1 MSQKVRIDGVKHTG
15 ASVFLGVDH
24 CGNPCWT
31 RNPERI
37 MVWLCDGWRSRFNQ
51 RREQRTHN
59 VPIKDDATGEIT
71 DWTEEPLGGPDIS
84 PLMSDSQART
94 SCLWMAGIPSA
105 ILASTN
111 RIENTEWFAGLKRKK
126 TSGGRVSG
134 FKSRRRD
141 LGFVCWY
148 TPSKGC
154 HNAVFHKTGRK
165 SGVVVITGMNPSRW
179 RKPGDKARWR
189 IVIHVRTSRPI
200 RPYTSIHVDWTH
212 RSLVFVNTPSPLP
225 RSGDGAIGLDRGCAH
240 TLASSDGTFMD
251 MPKPSKAELK
261 RLKYLQRRMA
271 RQDRVNEARGGRTAK
286 LASKRRQKTLSQFN
300 ALQGRIVRR
309 RNDWIEKTTTRLAKA
324 NILIAMEDLD
334 VKAMTR
340 RPKPRPD
347 PANPGRYLHNGAKA
361 KAGLDRSILSNCW
374 GHTLKRLNDKMA
386 ANGGKLVVV
395 PAAYT
400 SQTCHKCGHVA
411 KGNRE
416 SQAVFHCV
424 KCGYEANA
432 DVNAAEN
439 ILSRALSQTGGGT
452 ASDVEEPR
460 WRTDEASTPSFPQA
474 GSSFGVRSVK
484 GIPRL

>member
-1 MSQKVRIDGVKHTG
+1 MSQKVRIDGVKHVG

-24 CGNPCWT
+24 CGNPRWT

-51 RREQRTHN
+51 RREQRPHN

-71 DWTEEPLGGPDIS
+71 DWTEEPLGGPDIL

-134 FKSRRRD
+134 FKSRRRG

-179 RKPGDKARWR
+179 CKPGDKARWR
-189 IVIHVRTSRPI
+189 IIIHVRTSRPI

-225 RSGDGAIGLDRGCAH
+225 RSGDGAIGLDRGCVH

-286 LASKRRQKTLSQFN
+286 LASKRRQKTLNQFN

-386 ANGGKLVVV
+386 ANGGKLVIV

-424 KCGYEANA
+424 ECGYRANA

-439 ILSRALSQTGGGT
+439 ILSRALAKTGGDT
-452 ASDVEEPR
+452 ALDVEDPH
-460 WRTDEASTPSFPQA
+460 WRPDEASTPSTPI
-474 GSSFGVRSVK
+474 GSPLGVRSVK

>member
-1 MSQKVRIDGVKHTG
+1 
-15 ASVFLGVDH
+15 
-24 CGNPCWT
+24 
-31 RNPERI
+31 

-134 FKSRRRD
+134 FKSRRRG

-225 RSGDGAIGLDRGCAH
+225 RSGDGAIGLDRGCVH

-286 LASKRRQKTLSQFN
+286 LASKRRQKTLNQFN

-386 ANGGKLVVV
+386 ANGGKLVIV

-411 KGNRE
+411 KGNRD

-424 KCGYEANA
+424 ECGYRANA

-439 ILSRALSQTGGGT
+439 ILSRALAKTGGDT
-452 ASDVEEPR
+452 ALDAEDPH
-460 WRTDEASTPSFPQA
+460 WRPDEASTPSTPI
-474 GSSFGVRSVK
+474 GSPLGVRSVK

>member
-1 MSQKVRIDGVKHTG
+1 MSQKVRIDGVKHVG

-24 CGNPCWT
+24 CDNPCWA

-37 MVWLCDGWRSRFNQ
+37 MVWLCDGWRARFNQ
-51 RREQRTHN
+51 RREQRPRSTP
-59 VPIKDDATGEIT
+59 VKDDATGEIT

-126 TSGGRVSG
+126 TIGGRVPG
-134 FKSRRRD
+134 FKSRHRG
-141 LGFVCWY
+141 LGFVCWRNA
-148 TPSKGC
+148 SKTG
-154 HNAVFHKTGRK
+154 NALFHRTGRK
-165 SGVVVITGMNPSRW
+165 SGVVVIAGMNPKRW
-179 RKPGDKARWR
+179 VKPGEKAHWR
-189 IVIHVRTSRPI
+189 VIIHVRVGQPI
-200 RPYTSIHVDWTH
+200 RPYTSVHVDWTNKT
-212 RSLVFVNTPSPLP
+212 LVFVNMPLPLP
-225 RSGDGAIGLDRGCAH
+225 RTGDGVIGLDRGCVH

-261 RLKYLQRRMA
+261 RLRYLQRRMS

-286 LASKRRQKTLSQFN
+286 FASKRRQRILAEFN

-309 RNDWIEKTTTRLAKA
+309 RNDWIEKTTTGLARE
-324 NILIAMEDLD
+324 NVLVAMEDLD
-334 VKAMTR
+334 VQAMTK
-340 RPKPRPD
+340 RPKPKPD
-347 PANPGRYLHNGAKA
+347 PDNPGRYLHNGAKA
-361 KAGLDRSILSNCW
+361 KAGLDRSILGNNWSR
-374 GHTLKRLNDKMA
+374 LRKRLKDKMD
-386 ANGGKLVVV
+386 ANGGRLAIV

-400 SQTCHKCGHVA
+400 SQTCHECGHVA

-424 KCGYEANA
+424 ECGYRTNA
-432 DVNAAEN
+432 DINAAMN
-439 ILSRALSQTGGGT
+439 ILSRALDKTDGGT
-452 ASDVEEPR
+452 ASDVEDPH
-460 WRTDEASTPSFPQA
+460 WRPDEASTPSTQA

>member
-1 MSQKVRIDGVKHTG
+1 MSQKVRIDGVRHAG

-24 CGNPCWT
+24 CNNPCWS
-31 RNPERI
+31 RNPERV
-37 MVWLCDGWRSRFNQ
+37 MVWLCDGWRARFNQ
-51 RREQRTHN
+51 RREQRPHN
-59 VPIKDDATGEIT
+59 VPVKDEAGGII
-71 DWTEEPLGGPDIS
+71 DWVKEPLGGPDVAD
-84 PLMSDSQART
+84 LLSDKEARLRC
-94 SCLWMAGIPSA
+94 SWMAGIPA
-105 ILASTN
+105 PILASTN
-111 RIENTEWFAGLKRKK
+111 KVESSEWFAGLKRKK
-126 TSGGRVSG
+126 TIGGRVPG
-134 FKSRRRD
+134 FKSRRRG

-148 TPSKGC
+148 HPSGNSY
-154 HNAVFHKTGRK
+154 NAVFHKTGRR
-165 SGVVVITGMNPSRW
+165 SGVVVITGMNPTGW
-179 RKPGDKARWR
+179 VKPGERARWR
-189 IVIHVRTSRPI
+189 IAIHVRTSRPI

-225 RSGDGAIGLDRGCAH
+225 RSGDGAIGLDRGCVH

-286 LASKRRQKTLSQFN
+286 LASKRRQKTLNQFN

-386 ANGGKLVVV
+386 ANGGKLVIV

-411 KGNRE
+411 KGNRD

-424 KCGYEANA
+424 ECGYRANA

-439 ILSRALSQTGGGT
+439 ILSRALAKTGGDT
-452 ASDVEEPR
+452 ALDAEDPH
-460 WRTDEASTPSFPQA
+460 WRPDEASTPSTPI
-474 GSSFGVRSVK
+474 GSPLGVRSVK

>member
-1 MSQKVRIDGVKHTG
+1 MSQKIRIDGVKHTG

-31 RNPERI
+31 RNPERV

-51 RREQRTHN
+51 RREQRPRSTP
-59 VPIKDDATGEIT
+59 VKDDATGEIT

-126 TSGGRVSG
+126 TSGGRTPG
-134 FKSRRRD
+134 FKSRHRG
-141 LGFVCWY
+141 LGFVCWRNA
-148 TPSKGC
+148 SKTG
-154 HNAVFHKTGRK
+154 NAIFRKTGRK
-165 SGVVVITGMNPSRW
+165 SGVVVITGMNPTGW
-179 RKPGDKARWR
+179 RKPSEKLHWR
-189 IVIHVRTSRPI
+189 IVIHVRVSQPM
-200 RPYTSIHVDWTH
+200 RPYTSVHVDWTH
-212 RSLVFVNTPSPLP
+212 RTLVFVNMPLPLP
-225 RSGDGAIGLDRGCAH
+225 RTGDGVIGLDRGCVH

-251 MPKPSKAELK
+251 MPKPTKAELK

-271 RQDRVNEARGGRTAK
+271 RQDRTNEARGGRTAK
-286 LASKRRQKTLSQFN
+286 FASKRRRRTLSEFN

-309 RNDWIEKTTTRLAKA
+309 RNDWIEKTTTRLARE
-324 NILIAMEDLD
+324 NILVALEDLD

-340 RPKPRPD
+340 RPKPRMD
-347 PANPGRYLHNGAKA
+347 ENGHYLHNGAKA

-374 GHTLKRLNDKMA
+374 GRISKRLKDKMD
-386 ANGGKLVVV
+386 ANGGNLVIV

-400 SQTCHKCGHVA
+400 SQTCHQCGHVA
-411 KGNRE
+411 KENRE
-416 SQAVFHCV
+416 SQAAFHCV
-424 KCGYEANA
+424 KCGYKANA
-432 DVNAAEN
+432 DVNAAMN
-439 ILSRALSQTGGGT
+439 ILGRALSENGRGHRLGRGG
-452 ASDVEEPR
+452 PR
-460 WRTDEASTPSFPQA
+460 WRPREASTPSTQA
-474 GSSFGVRSVK
+474 GSSVGVRSAK